1 MTEEPEVTA
10 APEPAAPEP
19 AEPQR
24 LSESLESILG
34 ETFDKIEARDRLP
47 ERAEGGKFVS
57 KNPLSQ
63 AGR

>member
-34 ETFDKIEARDRLP
+34 
-47 ERAEGGKFVS
+47 
-57 KNPLSQ
+57 
-63 AGR
+63 